1 VKHLHAVGHFMER
14 VEGRPV
20 FIGAIQDVTQS
31 AVAEEAL
38 ARARA
43 EITHMS
49 RVSTLGALTASIAH
63 EVNQPLSG
71 ITINAGTCLRRLAA
85 DPPNLDGALVAAER
99 TLRDAERMSEVIQ
112 RLRSLFSR
120 NQPTNE
126 PVDLNDATR
135 EVLALSSG
143 ELQRGGVIVQTELP
157 DQLPAGNGDRVQLQQ
172 VILNL
177 VLNAIDAM
185 KAIDDR
191 PRHLIV
197 ATASEEVGWLRLSV
211 ADCGVGINFDRAEE
225 LFNAFYTTKSR
236 GMGLGLSVSRS
247 IIESHGGSALGDG
260 EPRPRCHVLILHPVQ
275 A

>member
-1 VKHLHAVGHFMER
+1 
-14 VEGRPV
+14 
-20 FIGAIQDVTQS
+20 
-31 AVAEEAL
+31 
-38 ARARA
+38 
-43 EITHMS
+43 
-49 RVSTLGALTASIAH
+49 
-63 EVNQPLSG
+63 
-71 ITINAGTCLRRLAA
+71 
-85 DPPNLDGALVAAER
+85 
-99 TLRDAERMSEVIQ
+99 MSEVIQ

-120 NQPTNE
+120 SQPTNE

-143 ELQRGGVIVQTELP
+143 ELQRGGVIVRTELP
-157 DQLPAGNGDRVQLQQ
+157 DQLPAASGDRVQLQQ

-197 ATASEEVGWLRLSV
+197 ATASEEAGWLRLSV

-225 LFNAFYTTKSR
+225 LFNAFYTTKSH

-247 IIESHGGSALGDG
+247 IIESHGGRLWATANQGPGATFSFSIPCRLERLPEHEAAETDTKVSAQC
-260 EPRPRCHVLILHPVQ
+260 RPE
-275 A
+275 